1 MHDKPGAGAERTS
14 FRPLV
19 VLLASTGA
27 SVTGNAMVEV
37 LVPWLVLRETGNA
50 AYAGAVGAA
59 ALVAVVISLLF
70 GAALVDRLDR
80 RNFSSGADILSAA
93 AVGAIPIVAWLGGL
107 STAVIVALVIVGAL
121 FDGPGR
127 SAREALRP
135 AIASRSAVSLER
147 TNAFGEVADGVG
159 RVVGPAGAGI
169 AVAVVGLMTSFWI
182 AAALLLAAGAIF
194 LIGLSSSPAAQ
205 PQDDDGESYLE
216 ASLAGFK
223 IVWNDRV
230 LRAIAI
236 SASVFGF
243 ALAPFV
249 LAVTAAFEALN
260 DPTALGGLL
269 AAFSIGSV
277 VGALSYAVVGERL
290 PRRMTLL
297 GGLFAASAGLVAL
310 SLVFADYGTVVTV
323 AFVTGLTAGPLG
335 PVYSVIIQQRTADAY
350 RGRVLATIGTLELLV
365 APLSLA
371 ISGIVIEATS
381 ATATLTLVGAGC
393 FAGTIYTALTPALRA
408 IETSD
413 LLADRLPD
421 RPT

>member
-1 MHDKPGAGAERTS
+1 MDDKTGISAAEQTS
-14 FRPLV
+14 IRPLI

-50 AYAGAVGAA
+50 AYAGAIGAA

-80 RNFSSGADILSAA
+80 RNFSSAADLLSAA
-93 AVGAIPIVAWLGGL
+93 AVAAIPIVAWFGGL
-107 STAVIVALVIVGAL
+107 SAAVIVALVIVGAL

-147 TNAFGEVADGVG
+147 TNAFGEVADGIG

-169 AVAVVGLMTSFWI
+169 AVAAVGLMTSFWV
-182 AAALLLAAGAIF
+182 AAGLLLAAGLIF
-194 LIGLSSSPAAQ
+194 LVGLPSSPTTHA
-205 PQDDDGESYLE
+205 PQDSETYLE

-223 IVWNDRV
+223 IIWNDRV
-230 LRAIAI
+230 LRAISI
-236 SASVFGF
+236 SASLFGF

-249 LAVTAAFEALN
+249 LAVTAAFEARN

-269 AAFSIGSV
+269 AAFSVGSV
-277 VGALSYAVVGERL
+277 VGALSYAAVGERL
-290 PRRMTLL
+290 HRRMTLL

-310 SLVFADYGTVVTV
+310 SLVFANYRAVVAV
-323 AFVTGLTAGPLG
+323 AFATGLFAGPLG
-335 PVYSVIIQQRTADAY
+335 PIYSVIIQQRTTDAY

-381 ATATLTLVGAGC
+381 ATTTLTLVGAGC
-393 FAGTIYTALTPALRA
+393 FTGTIYTVLSPALRA
-408 IETSD
+408 IETAD
-413 LLADRLPD
+413 LLVDQSA
-421 RPT
+421 